1 MSEFFIMDETI
12 RKQLSKELKIHA
24 HAIGLP
30 EGSAES
36 FIKATINAVQKSLKS
51 KSTITDSDLTRLVA
65 KELKK
70 YNQDLAYVY
79 QNHDKII

>member
-1 MSEFFIMDETI
+1 MDEATK
-12 RKQLSKELKIHA
+12 KQLTHELKIHA
-24 HAIGLP
+24 RAIGLP

-36 FIKATINAVQKSLKS
+36 FIKATVNAVQKSLKA
-51 KSTITDSDLTRLVA
+51 KSVITNSDFTRIVT

>member
-1 MSEFFIMDETI
+1 MDEPI
-12 RKQLSKELKIHA
+12 RKRLLKELRLHA

-36 FIKATINAVQKSLKS
+36 FINATLQTVSKTLQQKSV
-51 KSTITDSDLTRLVA
+51 ITNDDLVRIVT

-70 YNQDLAYVY
+70 YNRDLAYVY

>member
-1 MSEFFIMDETI
+1 MDEATK
-12 RKQLSKELKIHA
+12 KQLTKELKMHA
-24 HAIGLP
+24 RAVGLP
-30 EGSAES
+30 EGAAES
-36 FIKATINAVQKSLKS
+36 FIEATIKSAQKSLKN
-51 KSTITDSDLTRLVA
+51 KSVITNSDLVRIVT

>member
-1 MSEFFIMDETI
+1 MDEATK
-12 RKQLSKELKIHA
+12 KQLSKELKTHA
-24 HAIGLP
+24 RAIGLP

-36 FIKATINAVQKSLKS
+36 FINAAINDAQKSLKS
-51 KSTITDSDLTRLVA
+51 KSTITNADLTRLVS

>member
-1 MSEFFIMDETI
+1 MDETTK
-12 RKQLSKELKIHA
+12 KQLTKELKIHA
-24 HAIGLP
+24 RAVGLP

-36 FIKATINAVQKSLKS
+36 FIEATIKSAQKSLKS
-51 KSTITDSDLTRLVA
+51 KTVITNSDLVRIVT

>member
-1 MSEFFIMDETI
+1 MDETTK
-12 RKQLSKELKIHA
+12 KQILKELKVHA
-24 HAIGLP
+24 RAVGLP

-36 FIKATINAVQKSLKS
+36 FIKATVSAVQKSLKN
-51 KSTITDSDLTRLVA
+51 KTVITNADLTRSIA